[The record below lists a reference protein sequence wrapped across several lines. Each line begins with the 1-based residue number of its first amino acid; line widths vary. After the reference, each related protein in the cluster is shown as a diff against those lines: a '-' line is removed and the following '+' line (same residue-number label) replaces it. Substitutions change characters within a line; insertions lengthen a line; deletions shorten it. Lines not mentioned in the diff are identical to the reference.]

1 MCKSKKLPIYPYF
14 KNGKKY
20 YFFKI
25 YLGINPL
32 DGEPKTTTRRNFKT
46 QKEAERAYTKMKYEV
61 QNGKYFKQR
70 AETYQEVYD
79 LWIQQYERSVQE
91 STFVKTIGIF
101 RNHILPSI
109 GKYRIT
115 QMNFNVCQKHV
126 NEWADKLKGANKV
139 KSYASLVM
147 DYAIKVGY
155 IQTNPFALVEI
166 TKRPKV
172 FRDGFDVD
180 DEKLENFYN
189 KDQLIKLLECIKDE
203 YNNKVYTLFRLLA
216 YSGMRKSEAL
226 ALTWKDIDFKKN
238 EIRITKA
245 IGRGKDSKLYLKP
258 TKTEQDRTIKMDKA
272 TMTILKEWKQQ
283 QSQELLALGYNTL
296 QTKQLVFSNN
306 RNTFIQP
313 TMTNKWLKRVL
324 TKYGLPSLTTHG
336 LRHTHCSLLFESGA
350 KMKVVQNRLGHKDI
364 KTTMNIYA
372 HVTKNA
378 EDEAVHDFEMF
389 MAV

>member
-1 MCKSKKLPIYPYF
+1 MSKSKKLPIYPYF
-14 KNGKKY
+14 KNGKKN

-32 DGEPKTTTRRNFKT
+32 DGQPKTTTRRNFKT

-61 QNGKYFKQR
+61 QNGNYFKQR

-91 STFVKTIGIF
+91 STFVKTSGIF

-147 DYAIKVGY
+147 DHAIKIGY

-172 FRDGFDVD
+172 FKDGFDVE

-189 KDQLIKLLECIKDE
+189 KEQLIELLECIKDE
-203 YNNKVYTLFRLLA
+203 YNTKVYTLFHLLA

-226 ALTWKDIDFKKN
+226 ALTWKDIDFKSN
-238 EIRITKA
+238 EIRIIKA

-258 TKTEQDRTIKMDKA
+258 TKTEQDRTIKMDKDPQCQ
-272 TMTILKEWKQQ
+272 I
-283 QSQELLALGYNTL
+283 N
-296 QTKQLVFSNN
+296 
-306 RNTFIQP
+306 
-313 TMTNKWLKRVL
+313 
-324 TKYGLPSLTTHG
+324 GLN
-336 LRHTHCSLLFESGA
+336 
-350 KMKVVQNRLGHKDI
+350 V
-364 KTTMNIYA
+364 Y
-372 HVTKNA
+372 
-378 EDEAVHDFEMF
+378 
-389 MAV
+389 